1 MSLAITGADKARQ
14 TKADVPSRT
23 FLECIKF
30 IALAWGIG
38 CMASVLEE
46 ELSREVL
53 TIEYVSGS
61 VSENGSQSPIFGH
74 SQFHGS

>member
-1 MSLAITGADKARQ
+1 
-14 TKADVPSRT
+14 
-23 FLECIKF
+23 
-30 IALAWGIG
+30 
-38 CMASVLEE
+38 MASVLEE

-61 VSENGSQSPIFGH
+61 VYKSGSQSPIFGH